1 MADLAVTG
9 SRSRGAVVDSAV
21 LVGRKA
27 GVSVREL
34 GDITLFFVRALWG
47 MRHVPRHFE
56 EFIRFA
62 AYVALSTL
70 PVVVFINYFMGS
82 ECGLESWYSLKIVGV
97 QDLGGVFV
105 AFCDLRE
112 CTPIY
117 FGFAVGAKV
126 GCGLAAELGTMRISQ
141 EIDALETLG
150 INTVDYLVST
160 RVLACLLVLP
170 LLHVAALASS
180 FVASFVV
187 QILQISALS
196 RGIYLDYFWRFMSP
210 LDLVFSLVKA
220 MSFALCT
227 IACGIYYGYHVTGG
241 SDGVGRAAAKT
252 TGISMIF
259 VIIFNSIFTQ
269 VFWGVNPRTP
279 VP

>member
-1 MADLAVTG
+1 VPISAPRGGVILGPATAIGHKTAVALG
-9 SRSRGAVVDSAV
+9 
-21 LVGRKA
+21 
-27 GVSVREL
+27 EL
-34 GDITLFFVRALWG
+34 GEITVFFVRALWG
-47 MRHVPRHFE
+47 IRHVHRHFE

-70 PVVVFINYFMGS
+70 PVVVVINYFMGS
-82 ECGLESWYSLKIVGV
+82 ECGLESWYSLKIIGV
-97 QDLGGVFV
+97 QDLGGVFD

-117 FGFAVGAKV
+117 FGFAIGAKV

-141 EIDALETLG
+141 EIDALKTLG
-150 INTVDYLVST
+150 INTIDYLVST

-170 LLHVAALASS
+170 LLHVAALAAS

-187 QILQISALS
+187 QILQIQALS
-196 RGIYLDYFWRFMSP
+196 RGIYLDYFWRFMNP
-210 LDLVFSLVKA
+210 LDLVYSLVKA

-227 IACGIYYGYHVTGG
+227 IACGIYYGYNVTGG

-269 VFWGVNPRTP
+269 VFWGVNPHTP

>member
-1 MADLAVTG
+1 MADVPIGAP
-9 SRSRGAVVDSAV
+9 RGGALLGPATAA
-21 LVGRKA
+21 GRKTA
-27 GVSVREL
+27 VALGEL
-34 GDITLFFVRALWG
+34 GEITLFFARALWG
-47 MRHVPRHFE
+47 IRHVHRHFE

-70 PVVVFINYFMGS
+70 PVVVVINYFMGS
-82 ECGLESWYSLKIVGV
+82 ECGLESWYSLKIIGV
-97 QDLGGVFV
+97 QDLGGVFD

-117 FGFAVGAKV
+117 FGFAIGAKV

-141 EIDALETLG
+141 EIDALKTLG
-150 INTVDYLVST
+150 VNTIDYLVST

-187 QILQISALS
+187 QILQIQALS
-196 RGIYLDYFWRFMSP
+196 RGIYLDYFWRFMNP
-210 LDLVFSLVKA
+210 LDLVYSLVKA

-227 IACGIYYGYHVTGG
+227 ISCGIYYGYNVTGG

-269 VFWGVNPRTP
+269 VFWGVNPHTP

>member
-1 MADLAVTG
+1 MADLAASPSRGGLVLTSAVIAGRKTG
-9 SRSRGAVVDSAV
+9 SA
-21 LVGRKA
+21 
-27 GVSVREL
+27 VREV
-34 GDITLFFVRALWG
+34 GEITVFFIRALWG
-47 MRHVPRHFE
+47 IRHVPQHFE
-56 EFIRFA
+56 EFLRFA

-82 ECGLESWYSLKIVGV
+82 ECGLESWYSLKIIGV

-150 INTVDYLVST
+150 MNPIEYLVSP

-170 LLHVAALASS
+170 LLHVAALAAS

-196 RGIYLDYFWRFMSP
+196 RGIYLDYFWRFMNP
-210 LDLVFSLVKA
+210 LDFVYSLVKA
-220 MSFALCT
+220 LSFALCA
-227 IACGIYYGYHVTGG
+227 IACGIYYGYNVRGG
-241 SDGVGRAAAKT
+241 SEGVARAAAKT
-252 TGISMIF
+252 TGIAMIF
-259 VIIFNSIFTQ
+259 VVIFNSIFSQ
-269 VFWGVNPRTP
+269 LFWGVNPRTP